1 MDSIVHSLGL
11 NATIIA
17 QIFNFLILIVL
28 LGLPFLLVIAGF
40 IYGVVT
46 ISDLKKRVR
55 KLDDAVNELKN
66 ERCHKTETEKT
77 KPPL

>member
-1 MDSIVHSLGL
+1 VDVIHSLGL

-17 QIFNFLILIVL
+17 QILNLLIFIVL

-40 IYGVVT
+40 IYGVIT

-55 KLDDAVNELKN
+55 KLEDAVNELKN
-66 ERCHKTETEKT
+66 ERCCETETGKT

>member
-1 MDSIVHSLGL
+1 VDVIHSLGL

-17 QIFNFLILIVL
+17 QILNLLIFIVL

-40 IYGVVT
+40 IYGVIT

-55 KLDDAVNELKN
+55 KLEDAVNELKN
-66 ERCHKTETEKT
+66 EGCHETETKKT